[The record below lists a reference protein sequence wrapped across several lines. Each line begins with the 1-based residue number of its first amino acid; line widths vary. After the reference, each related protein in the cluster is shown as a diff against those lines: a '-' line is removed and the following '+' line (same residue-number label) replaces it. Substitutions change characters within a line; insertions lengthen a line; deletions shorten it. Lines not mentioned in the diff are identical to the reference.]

1 MVKTSPYPVFKNSTQ
16 TGFYQFEFEK
26 KYKQLLKNL
35 QSSIKTEDFSEIKRA
50 YHSSI
55 RPQPKGFGYNQ

>member
-50 YHSSI
+50 YLKLERFI
-55 RPQPKGFGYNQ
+55 EFTC